1 MYLHLQ
7 KIPLPAHT
15 LSTLRDITLFID
27 IFYVNGSPFFLT
39 KIGKINYIYATFLT
53 SRRASRILTAFLRD
67 RDRYEARGFR
77 VTDVHGDNEFNIH
90 SFIDAI
96 QPENFHPYEKGE
108 HVGVIEN
115 TVKFI
120 KKRT

>member
-1 MYLHLQ
+1 M
-7 KIPLPAHT
+7 
-15 LSTLRDITLFID
+15 S
-27 IFYVNGSPFFLT
+27 
-39 KIGKINYIYATFLT
+39 ATFLT
-53 SRRASRILTAFLRD
+53 SRRASSVLTAFLRD

-77 VTDVHGDNEFNIH
+77 VTDVHGDNEFNIQ

-96 QPENFHPYEKGE
+96 QPAKFHEYAKGE

-120 KKRT
+120 KKRTRSVCHAAPYRKYTTLMTRFLIEGIIDILIFFHQKMAFQQTLVQTC